1 MKKLRLSLLIIVL
14 CLLGSKSQAINVEK
28 SDDGKTL
35 TITLEKDEH
44 LTEKDVE
51 PYYTSATKVI
61 VKTNTTDAET
71 LSNLTY
77 LVPEDFK
84 ILNKRVKVSSMYV

>member
-14 CLLGSKSQAINVEK
+14 CLLGSKSQAIVVTN
-28 SDDGKTL
+28 DGNTL
-35 TITLEKDEH
+35 TITLNKDEH

-61 VKTNTTDAET
+61 VKTNTSDEET

-77 LVPEDFK
+77 LVPADFE
-84 ILNKRVKVSSMYV
+84 IG